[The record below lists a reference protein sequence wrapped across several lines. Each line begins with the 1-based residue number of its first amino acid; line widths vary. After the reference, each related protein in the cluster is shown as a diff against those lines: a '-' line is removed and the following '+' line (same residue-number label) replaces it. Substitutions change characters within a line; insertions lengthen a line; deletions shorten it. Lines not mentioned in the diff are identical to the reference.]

1 MTKAKKRQI
10 ESEAAD
16 EARFVEKN
24 SDLFDLGECWNC
36 GWAKYNPLG
45 VCPNCGR
52 FPLNPSQSRDI
63 K

>member
-16 EARFVEKN
+16 EATFQAKHA
-24 SDLFDLGECWNC
+24 DLFDLGECWNC
-36 GWAKYNPLG
+36 GTPKANPNGL
-45 VCPNCGR
+45 CPKCGR
-52 FPLNPSQSRDI
+52 SPLNSSISDHI